1 MSYIGIRKLYFIF
14 LNVNE
19 HLAVPFVELTKDR
32 SHVDHPLLFTLD
44 YLSKDFNL
52 IYCSKSTVTCILFSV
67 CVVDPNQTCLSSISP
82 LGLFRGSYVTL
93 RDRPLFISCVVWK
106 WCSGFRY
113 LTDTGVS
120 RNIVPEKRQH
130 IFTIFNLEDKCS
142 WKSFEW
148 WDNGMEREEGRK
160 WNLYT

>member
-1 MSYIGIRKLYFIF
+1 MNTWQFHLSNWQRTGPMWIIRFCLHWITCLRILILFIA
-14 LNVNE
+14 LNLPCYL
-19 HLAVPFVELTKDR
+19 HFV
-32 SHVDHPLLFTLD
+32 F
-44 YLSKDFNL
+44 
-52 IYCSKSTVTCILFSV
+52 CMCGWSKSNMSLINLTIRT
-67 CVVDPNQTCLSSISP
+67 IS
-82 LGLFRGSYVTL
+82 GV
-93 RDRPLFISCVVWK
+93 ISCLVWK

>member
-1 MSYIGIRKLYFIF
+1 MNTWQFHLSNWQRTGPMWIIRFCLHWITCLRILILFIA
-14 LNVNE
+14 LN
-19 HLAVPFVELTKDR
+19 L
-32 SHVDHPLLFTLD
+32 PLLAFCFL
-44 YLSKDFNL
+44 Y
-52 IYCSKSTVTCILFSV
+52 
-67 CVVDPNQTCLSSISP
+67 VVDPNQTCLSSISP

>member
-1 MSYIGIRKLYFIF
+1 MSYIGIRKLYFTF

-19 HLAVPFVELTKDR
+19 HLAVPFVELAKDR

-67 CVVDPNQTCLSSISP
+67 CGWSKSNMSLINLTIRTIS
-82 LGLFRGSYVTL
+82 GV
-93 RDRPLFISCVVWK
+93 ISCVVWK

-148 WDNGMEREEGRK
+148 WDNEMEREEGRK